1 MLVRSILAAAFLAA
15 AARGEAAP
23 ALEVTQIAPGNFVH
37 YGQHEE
43 RSADNLGDNA
53 NIGFIVGS
61 RCVLVIDAG
70 GSRALGERLRA
81 AVKRHTDK
89 PVCYLVL
96 THVHPD
102 HVFGAPAFLD
112 EGPEVIGHANLPRQ
126 IAARGRNYL
135 NSLRRDLGASADGS
149 EIVPPSRI
157 LAAGQ
162 ALELDLGGRTVDIKA
177 WPEAHTDHDLTVFDR
192 ATETLWL
199 GDLLFVEHTPVADS
213 RITGFLD
220 SMRVLRTVPAKH
232 FVPGH
237 GRPDAVW
244 PAALDAQERYFTL
257 VMRETRDALKRRR
270 TLMEAV
276 EEVGFSERG
285 NWVNFETYHRRNV
298 TTAYTELEW
307 EE

>member
-1 MLVRSILAAAFLAA
+1 MIVRSILAAALLSA

-23 ALEVTQIAPGNFVH
+23 ALEVTEIAPGNFVH
-37 YGQHEE
+37 YGKHEE
-43 RSADNLGDNA
+43 RSAENLGDNA
-53 NIGFIVGS
+53 NIGFIVGN

-81 AVKRHTDK
+81 ALKRVTDK

-96 THVHPD
+96 THAHPD
-102 HVFGAPAFLD
+102 HIFGASAFLD
-112 EGPEVIGHANLPRQ
+112 DRPEVIGHESLPRQ
-126 IAARGRNYL
+126 LAARARNYL

-149 EIVPPSRI
+149 AIVPPSRTV
-157 LAAGQ
+157 AARQVIG
-162 ALELDLGGRTVDIKA
+162 LDLGGRTADIRA

-192 ATETLWL
+192 ATGTLWL

-213 RITGFLD
+213 RISGFLE
-220 SMRVLRTVPAKH
+220 SMQVLRGVEAKR

-237 GRPDAVW
+237 GRTDASW
-244 PAALDAQERYFTL
+244 PAALDPQERYFTL

-276 EEVGFSERG
+276 EEVGLSERG
-285 NWVNFETYHRRNV
+285 NWVNFDMYHRRNI